1 MRFLAK
7 LFNRRP
13 YKELLKENHELCE
26 ALEECIVLLATTKEE
41 VKELRRIIDDSNEK
55 LQNREKS
62 DYVDIFQVMHLA
74 DVMKE
79 LYGIDG
85 VKKLNSSHYNE
96 QYNRYGFKEILE
108 QRKGHHEDIPTLAH
122 CLTVEEYLVLINGIK
137 GEIADKNNQ

>member
-7 LFNRRP
+7 LFSRRP
-13 YKELLKENHELCE
+13 YKEILKENHEL
-26 ALEECIVLLATTKEE
+26 AKLLEDCIVLLTTTKEE
-41 VKELRRIIDDSNEK
+41 VKELRKIIDDLNKES
-55 LQNREKS
+55 QDREKS

-74 DVMKE
+74 DIMKE
-79 LYGIDG
+79 LYDIDG

-108 QRKGHHEDIPTLAH
+108 QRRGHHEDIPTLAY

-137 GEIADKNNQ
+137 GQIADKNNQ